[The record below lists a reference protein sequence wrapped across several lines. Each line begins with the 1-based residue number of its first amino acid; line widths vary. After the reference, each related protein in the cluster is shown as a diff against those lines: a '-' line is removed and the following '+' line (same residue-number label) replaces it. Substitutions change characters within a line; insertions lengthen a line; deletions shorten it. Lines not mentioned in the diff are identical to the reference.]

1 MTTDQMDKVVHHQVS
16 LELKTNSLK
25 LDDLKDFERYRELYK
40 MALKLLVEL
49 RQ

>member
-1 MTTDQMDKVVHHQVS
+1 MTTVQMDNVVQHQVS
-16 LELKTNSLK
+16 LELKVNGLK
-25 LDDLKDFERYRELYK
+25 LHDLNDFERYRELYK